1 MAGIMAYGGYLP
13 AHRIR
18 RSRIGEALGTR
29 PATGSR
35 TVASYDEDTTTMG
48 AEAARVALHG
58 LPGPEAVRGLYFAT
72 ADPVYLDRSNAA
84 AVHAVLSLDSA
95 VPAVDMCGAVRSGV
109 GALRAGL
116 HAGPPT
122 LVVLSDIRAGLPGG
136 ADERDGGDG
145 AAALVVGTDG
155 EVVAEWIGDAARTE
169 EFLSRWREP
178 GERHSR
184 HWEDRFVEEVHV
196 PAGRLVLEEALK
208 SAGLTAAD
216 VDHLVVTGASRRIA
230 AAVRAAAGV
239 EERAAADDLL
249 DSVGETGTAH
259 LALRLAAILDRAG
272 PGEVIALVVLTEGA
286 DALLFRTTDLLARR
300 RSAWPTAAQ
309 IEHSSDDLSYATYA
323 TWRGFLP
330 REPMRR
336 PLPPQLAAP
345 AARRIGAWKLGLVGS
360 RCLACDTRHLPP
372 QRVCGSCRALDQMRP
387 DPVAGM
393 PATVSIATVDRLAW
407 SPNPP
412 LVYGTVDFDGGG
424 RLQCEFTDTVPDSAR
439 TGLRV
444 RMAVRR
450 THSRDGVHNYYW
462 KARPERG
469 EQY

>member
-1 MAGIMAYGGYLP
+1 MAGIMAYGSYLP

-29 PATGSR
+29 PAAGSR

-48 AEAARVALHG
+48 AEAARVALRG
-58 LPGPEAVRGLYFAT
+58 LPEAAEVRGLYFAT

-84 AVHAVLSLDSA
+84 AVHAVLSLDPS
-95 VPAVDMCGAVRSGV
+95 VPAVDMGGAVRSGV

-116 HAGPPT
+116 HAGAPT

-145 AAALVVGTDG
+145 AAALVVGTG

-169 EFLSRWREP
+169 EFLSRWRSP
-178 GERHSR
+178 GERYSR
-184 HWEDRFVEEVHV
+184 RWEDRFVEEVHV

-216 VDHLVVTGASRRIA
+216 VDHLVVAGASMRIA

-239 EERAAADDLL
+239 EEHAAAGDLL
-249 DSVGETGTAH
+249 DEVGETGTAH
-259 LALRLAAILDRAG
+259 PALCLADILDRAG

-286 DALLFRTTDLLARR
+286 DALVFRTTDLLARR
-300 RSAWPTAAQ
+300 RSAWPTATQ
-309 IEHSSDDLSYATYA
+309 LEHTGDDLSYATFA
-323 TWRGFLP
+323 TWRGHLP

-336 PLPPQLAAP
+336 PLPPQTAAP

-360 RCLACDTRHLPP
+360 RCTTCDTRHLPP
-372 QRVCGSCRALDQMRP
+372 QRVCGACRALDEMRP
-387 DPVAGM
+387 DPVGGL

-407 SPNPP
+407 SPSPP
-412 LVYGTVDFDGGG
+412 LIYGTVDFDGGG
-424 RLQCEFTDTVPDSAR
+424 RLQCEFTDTPPERAV